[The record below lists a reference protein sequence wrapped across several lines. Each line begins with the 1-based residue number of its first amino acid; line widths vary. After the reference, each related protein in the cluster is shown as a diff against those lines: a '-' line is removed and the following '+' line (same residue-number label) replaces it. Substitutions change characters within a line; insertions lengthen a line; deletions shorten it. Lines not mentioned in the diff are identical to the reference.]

1 MGVTKRFLKAICV
14 TAAGAGIVGSGAAFS
29 AFVYPFNVSNS
40 QSVIPAVDTIREN
53 FYFDDGEDLNL
64 FDTQTYTVNFYA
76 QNLYDYGTQNSL
88 EYQNALD
95 GYSKWLGHF
104 NKADVGAIRHLGGQ
118 AYSYTN
124 EEITDNAYTTPI
136 NKIVWTNVSS
146 ITQDML
152 AAMGAPVCSEFSRE
166 LDGNGNYSMGSSWK
180 RGLMD
185 KNNDS
190 NPWPMSFLSWSLDLV
205 NTYDG
210 LLCQTGR
217 DDLNGENVILRANSY
232 FPEPNNAYEIPNFNV
247 PLSECVEEGTP
258 SGSLINVYP
267 VYTNGKNYVGTAGKL
282 VDNLEMIVKDDN
294 GDVPDGTDGAML
306 FNSYYFAF
314 DSEITS
320 KIADGTI
327 GTAADGYKAY
337 RLSGITIAEGASNW
351 TATIVNDMA
360 PYGHSTEYYGSS
372 KPVVPAKGGKTSIA
386 ILGQSQIEG
395 VNGVKG
401 DSYQGITNDNE
412 AFDLTDILQP
422 GRYNVYLFAKEKYLT
437 DGASSGKA
445 SVIASQQKPASNAD
459 AWEEVTANG
468 ETRSCAEF
476 SDSEISSINE
486 ILETNLHINDYYS
499 SRLGYSITNNL
510 TQVDWGLFSGYADDD
525 PNGDPEKGGEWPFKH
540 YYISSRRYR
549 GYYVYIERSYD
560 NKMVGGSQSTWE
572 YKNASGTDPLFV
584 QNPLDYSEF
593 ETQNVDLIYED
604 TTSLTLRGGEDGK
617 TELGQLTL
625 PGTYFSIRPS
635 DDGVYPLNFDE
646 IEVDQNYEPIN
657 SEGIPSVEV
666 KDMSLENN
674 EAGISSMRTEY
685 YSSVTVKEGT
695 VVRDRSL
702 SSLYDRYFDENG
714 NLRDTLANLNEDSE
728 SNECFAF
735 IPKDGE
741 KTTFSRYLEE
751 CDSDTLDLV
760 KSALQRSNIVSVPGT
775 GKYNFYLKFNYG
787 SSENYT
793 DGRKSSPTIDLY
805 FYKIHNIFVKILDAA
820 GTVESGGTSISN
832 IMIDENNF
840 ANVNDLDYI
849 ARGDNFY
856 TSTNY
861 YYIYQQLDIDDSFSY
876 YVASGNG
883 TYTIKNTSLRDLF
896 DDLYRKG
903 KCLMD
908 SVTGRYITPWTLE
921 NEPFAI
927 MKNYLL
933 VTCESPD
940 ENVVPYWPGSEG
952 GSSL

>member
-14 TAAGAGIVGSGAAFS
+14 TAAGVGIVGSGAAFS
-29 AFVYPFNVSNS
+29 AFVYPFNLSNS

-104 NKADVGAIRHLGGQ
+104 NKVDVGAIRNLGGH

-124 EEITDNAYTTPI
+124 EEITDNAHTTPI

-152 AAMGAPVCSEFSRE
+152 AAMGAPACSEFSRE

-232 FPEPNNAYEIPNFNV
+232 FPEPNNAYRIPNFNV
-247 PLSECVEEGTP
+247 PLSECVEE
-258 SGSLINVYP
+258 GSLINVYP

-282 VDNLEMIVKDDN
+282 VDNLEMIVKNNN
-294 GDVPDGTDGAML
+294 GTVPDGTDGAML

-320 KIADGTI
+320 KIAEETI

-360 PYGHSTEYYGSS
+360 PYGDSTDYYGTS

-386 ILGQSQIEG
+386 TIYGSQSITGSYNDGTIVE
-395 VNGVKG
+395 G
-401 DSYQGITNDNE
+401 DSYQGITGANT
-412 AFDLTDILQP
+412 AFDLTDVLQP
-422 GRYNVYLFAKEKYLT
+422 GRYNFYLFVKEKYWT
-437 DGASSGKA
+437 DGASPGNKA
-445 SVIASQQKPASNAD
+445 FIGRDEQAENAS
-459 AWEEVTANG
+459 AWDKAVFNE
-468 ETRSCAEF
+468 
-476 SDSEISSINE
+476 SEISSING
-486 ILETNLHINDYYS
+486 ILKNEFHIHDYYS

-510 TQVDWGLFSGYADDD
+510 NDVDRIINYAPDPSGDNETDRQ
-525 PNGDPEKGGEWPFKH
+525 GWPFEH

-560 NKMVGGSQSTWE
+560 NKMVGGSQNTWE

-751 CDSDTLDLV
+751 CDLVTLELV

-820 GTVESGGTSISN
+820 GTVESGGTSINN

-876 YVASGNG
+876 YAASGNG

-908 SVTGRYITPWTLE
+908 SVTGRYVTPWTLE

-940 ENVVPYWPGSEG
+940 EDVVPYWPSSEG
-952 GSSL
+952 GISL